1 MESLR
6 ALSSRAARRVT
17 RYVASMQRSQCASI
31 ALGLSLF
38 VAGCGQPPPAASPSA
53 PGGSNGARIESGTP
67 PAAVVP
73 RRLSELPLALHPE
86 FNQDFAAEHVTGA
99 VALFD
104 AATGVVSC
112 SDEARC
118 RRPQHPASTFKIAN
132 SIIALETGVVSEP
145 ETALP
150 WDGTERAIADWNRDH
165 TLRSAIQVSCV
176 PCFQDMARKVGEAR
190 MGEWVKQLEYGNAD
204 ISGAIDTFW
213 LVGGLRISP
222 VQQLEF
228 LRKLDRAE
236 LPIQPFVRDM
246 VIDMLTLDVGD
257 DYVLRGKTGALS
269 PPDAQLTGW
278 FVGWVE
284 RDAQRWYF
292 ATLVDGV
299 EPGIDFLK
307 ARRRV
312 TERVLRRI
320 GALPPA

>member
-1 MESLR
+1 
-6 ALSSRAARRVT
+6 
-17 RYVASMQRSQCASI
+17 MQRAQRSSI
-31 ALGLSLF
+31 ALGLLLL
-38 VAGCGQPPPAASPSA
+38 AGGCGQPPPAASPTAAKPSNEAAGGENTA
-53 PGGSNGARIESGTP
+53 PSTP
-67 PAAVVP
+67 AVP
-73 RRLSELPLALHPE
+73 RRLSELPLELHPE
-86 FNQDFAAEHVTGA
+86 FNQDFAAEHVSGA
-99 VALFD
+99 IALFD
-104 AATGVVSC
+104 AASGVVSC

-132 SIIALETGVVSEP
+132 SIIALETGVASEP
-145 ETALP
+145 ETSLP
-150 WDGTERAIADWNRDH
+150 WDGTERAIEDWNRDH

-176 PCFQDMARKVGEAR
+176 PCFQEIARKVGEAR
-190 MGEWVKQLEYGNAD
+190 MAAWVKQLEYGNAD

-228 LRKLDRAE
+228 LRRLDRAE

-257 DYVLRGKTGALS
+257 DYVLRGKTGSLS
-269 PPDAQLTGW
+269 PPEAQLTGW

-299 EPGIDFLK
+299 EPGVDFLK

-320 GALPPA
+320 GGLPPA